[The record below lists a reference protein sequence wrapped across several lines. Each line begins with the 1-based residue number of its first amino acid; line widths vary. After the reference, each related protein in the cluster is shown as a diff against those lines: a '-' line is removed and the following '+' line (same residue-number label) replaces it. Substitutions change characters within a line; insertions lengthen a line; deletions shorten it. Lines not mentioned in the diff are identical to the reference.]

1 MSKTT
6 IALEAAVAEVIA
18 NRPAPGTTP
27 TMRQRILADRA
38 FAAVLKIIAPR
49 IRHFIRQYGLTGHWD
64 DAEQCC
70 AIGVHRAI
78 EAYDPARAQFTT
90 FVNWQLRGELQSLRF
105 RLMTDQRQSARRVE
119 ATTVSLHAATIG
131 PDGEAT
137 SLEAMIEDEAALE
150 RTEAGVDGM
159 MADDLRTALLDAY
172 VAHLREVGVEQL
184 KRKARAVR
192 SVHVDTPSL
201 PRFRARPAT
210 PDPTDLAD
218 LEARIAAQRAL
229 VERRLRDDAGV
240 PEDGE
245 TCPIE
250 RERMRQVAKRAARV
264 VAEIATTDPRFAG
277 FADRRKPQ
285 PRRRRTDHGA
295 AETTILP
302 DARAPHNALAR
313 VIALDPAAV
322 ETIDAGDSIERS
334 LEPLRGDSPA
344 YGFAAVSS
352 DRLQ

>member
-6 IALEAAVAEVIA
+6 IALEAAVADVIA
-18 NRPAPGTTP
+18 NRPAPGATP
-27 TMRQRILADRA
+27 TTRQRILADRA

-49 IRHFIRQYGLTGHWD
+49 IRHFIRQYGLTAHWD

-78 EAYDPARAQFTT
+78 EAYDPTRAQFTT

-131 PDGEAT
+131 PDGEPT
-137 SLEAMIEDEAALE
+137 SLEAMIEDEAALD

-172 VAHLREVGVEQL
+172 VAQLRQVGVDQL
-184 KRKARAVR
+184 KRKARSVR
-192 SVHVDTPSL
+192 SVQSETTSL
-201 PRFRARPAT
+201 PRFRAKPVT
-210 PDPTDLAD
+210 PDASDLAE
-218 LEARIAAQRAL
+218 LESRIATQRAL
-229 VERRLRDDAGV
+229 VERRLRDDPMPA
-240 PEDGE
+240 EDVD

-250 RERMRQVAKRAARV
+250 RERARQVAKRAARV
-264 VAEIATTDPRFAG
+264 VAEIATSDPRFAG
-277 FADRRKPQ
+277 FADRRKPH
-285 PRRRRTDHGA
+285 PRRRKTDHGA
-295 AETTILP
+295 ADTTILP
-302 DARAPHNALAR
+302 DTHAPHNALAR
-313 VIALDPAAV
+313 VIVLDPAAV
-322 ETIDAGDSIERS
+322 EAIDGTDAIDRTLDGLRG
-334 LEPLRGDSPA
+334 EPLR
-344 YGFAAVSS
+344 YGFGAISS

>member
-6 IALEAAVAEVIA
+6 FALEAAVADVIA
-18 NRPAPGTTP
+18 NRPAAGATP

-49 IRHFIRQYGLTGHWD
+49 IRHFIRQYGLTAHWD

-105 RLMTDQRQSARRVE
+105 RLMTDQRQSARKVE
-119 ATTVSLHAATIG
+119 ATTVSLHAATLG

-137 SLEAMIEDEAALE
+137 SLEAMIEDEAALD

-172 VAHLREVGVEQL
+172 VAHLRQVGVDQL
-184 KRKARAVR
+184 KRKARGVR
-192 SVHVDTPSL
+192 SVHVDEPSL
-201 PRFRARPAT
+201 PRFRAKPST
-210 PDPTDLAD
+210 PDPIELAE
-218 LEARIAAQRAL
+218 LEARIATQRAM
-229 VERRLRDDAGV
+229 VERRLRDDV
-240 PEDGE
+240 PGGEDSE
-245 TCPIE
+245 TCPVE

-264 VAEIATTDPRFAG
+264 VAEIATSDPRFAG

-285 PRRRRTDHGA
+285 PRRRKTDHGA
-295 AETTILP
+295 AETSILP

-313 VIALDPAAV
+313 VIVLDPAAV
-322 ETIDAGDSIERS
+322 EAIELRDTISASP
-334 LEPLRGDSPA
+334 EPLLGAKPPH
-344 YGFAAVSS
+344 GFVALSS

>member
-6 IALEAAVAEVIA
+6 IALEHAVAEVIA
-18 NRPAPGTTP
+18 NRPAPGVAP

-119 ATTVSLHAATIG
+119 ATTVSLHATAIG
-131 PDGEAT
+131 ADGEAT
-137 SLEAMIEDEAALE
+137 SLEAMIEDEGALD
-150 RTEAGVDGM
+150 RTEAGVEGM

-172 VAHLREVGVEQL
+172 VAQLREVGIEQL

-192 SVHVDTPSL
+192 SVHADSPSL
-201 PRFRARPAT
+201 PRFRARPST
-210 PDPTDLAD
+210 PDPIDLAD
-218 LEARIAAQRAL
+218 LETRIATQRAL
-229 VERRLRDDAGV
+229 VERRLSDDAGLG
-240 PEDGE
+240 DDTE

-277 FADRRKPQ
+277 FADRRQPL
-285 PRRRRTDHGA
+285 PRRRKTDHGA
-295 AETTILP
+295 AETSILP

-313 VIALDPAAV
+313 VIVLDPAAV
-322 ETIDAGDSIERS
+322 DAIEGTDPIERT
-334 LEPLRGDSPA
+334 LEALRGELPP
-344 YGFAAVSS
+344 YGIAAPTSN
-352 DRLQ
+352 RLQ

>member
-1 MSKTT
+1 MSRTT
-6 IALEAAVAEVIA
+6 IALEHAVAEVIA
-18 NRPAPGTTP
+18 NRPVDGAAP

-49 IRHFIRQYGLTGHWD
+49 IRHFIRQYGLSNHWD

-78 EAYDPARAQFTT
+78 EAYDPTRAQFTT

-131 PDGEAT
+131 PDGEPT
-137 SLEAMIEDEAALE
+137 SLEAMIEDEGALG
-150 RTEAGVDGM
+150 RTEAGVEGM
-159 MADDLRTALLDAY
+159 MADELRTALIDAY
-172 VAHLREVGVEQL
+172 VAQLREVGVEQL
-184 KRKARAVR
+184 KRKARSVR
-192 SVHVDTPSL
+192 SVHADTPSL
-201 PRFRARPAT
+201 PRFRARPST
-210 PDPTDLAD
+210 PDPADLAE
-218 LEARIAAQRAL
+218 LETRIANQRAM
-229 VERRLRDDAGV
+229 VERRLNDDPASADDA
-240 PEDGE
+240 E

-285 PRRRRTDHGA
+285 PRRRKTDHGA
-295 AETTILP
+295 AETSILP

-313 VIALDPAAV
+313 VIVLDPAAV
-322 ETIDAGDSIERS
+322 DAIEGSDPIERT
-334 LEPLRGDSPA
+334 LEAMRGEFPRH
-344 YGFAAVSS
+344 GIAVASS
-352 DRLQ
+352 NRLQ